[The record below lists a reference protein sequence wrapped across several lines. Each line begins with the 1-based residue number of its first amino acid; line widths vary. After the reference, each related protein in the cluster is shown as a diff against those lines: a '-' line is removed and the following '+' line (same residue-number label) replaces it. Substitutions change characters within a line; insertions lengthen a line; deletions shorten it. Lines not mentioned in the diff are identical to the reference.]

1 MTSIS
6 AAHRSTSTSA
16 SHSHLLATPD
26 LAKAF
31 KGTMKG
37 LTYMSESDYPFRF
50 IAAKDN
56 GKGINENN
64 VMRTFY
70 PGIKKDVFT
79 DLQPGD
85 HITIEKQSPK
95 DLREM
100 LKSMGEADP
109 SDSKMVADAKKIS
122 QGMNLLVN
130 NLKDVTMFKI
140 GPKDDTTKKL
150 GEDQGLYAYVF
161 VGKSKDGK
169 LAGTYF
175 GSVET

>member
-26 LAKAF
+26 LGKAF

-37 LTYMSESDYPFRF
+37 LTYTSESDYPFRF

-56 GKGINENN
+56 GKGITSNN
-64 VMRTFY
+64 VMHMFY
-70 PGIKKDVFT
+70 PGIKKDVFS
-79 DLQPGD
+79 DPD
-85 HITIEKQSPK
+85 ESKNITIEKQSPK
-95 DLREM
+95 DMREM
-100 LKSMGEADP
+100 IKSMGEADP
-109 SDSKMVADAKKIS
+109 SDAQMTAAAKKIA

-130 NLKDVTMFKI
+130 NLHDVTMFKI
-140 GPKDDTTKKL
+140 GPKDETTKKL
-150 GEDQGLYAYVF
+150 ADDEGLYAYVF
-161 VGKSKDGK
+161 VGKTKDGK